1 MMVQLP
7 APPPDG
13 LSWPAIVVP
22 SIPPTSSSS
31 TTTL

>member
-13 LSWPAIVVP
+13 PSRPAIVVP
-22 SIPPTSSSS
+22 SRPPTSSSS
-31 TTTL
+31 TTSL